1 MGVAVLLIA
10 YGALNGLGGL
20 LAYSRSKSKISLVVG
35 GFFGI
40 LLILCGALAWA
51 GFQAP
56 AYIGFALAILMLL
69 LFTIR
74 YRRTK
79 KFRPAGLM
87 AIISLI
93 VVVTAGYLLFA

>member
-1 MGVAVLLIA
+1 MGVAVLLLG
-10 YGALNGLGGL
+10 YGALMGLGGVMG
-20 LAYSRSKSKISLVVG
+20 YRRSDSKISLVVG

-51 GFQAP
+51 GYQAP
-56 AYIGFALAILMLL
+56 AYIGFALSILMML
-69 LFTIR
+69 LFSVR

-87 AIISLI
+87 AVVSLI
-93 VVVTAGYLLFA
+93 VVVTAGYLLFV